1 MRPAPSKLLAYAGVP
16 ALLVTDLSNI
26 RYLTGIPLSTGIILV
41 TPKAFRLY
49 VDARYT
55 EMASKS
61 AKKPVQLADGAD
73 LAKDLSRL
81 RLCGYEEK
89 NVTMAHFRSWKT
101 KYKNTKFVRTEDVVE
116 HFRRAKAADEMRL
129 MRKAKRITETL
140 LASVPNLLRTGVTEK
155 EVAWSLESQARSLG
169 AEGFA
174 FDPIVAFGSHSSRPH
189 HRASDRKLRAGDLVQ
204 LDIGVFYKGYASD
217 MSRVYLTGKPTRQ
230 QVDALLAVEEAKDAA
245 MKAAKQGITGKELDE
260 VARKILRSHKLEK
273 YFTHALGHGVG
284 LEVHEG
290 ITIAARD
297 TRPLLK
303 GEVIAIEPGV
313 YFPGKFG
320 VRLEDMVFV
329 K

>member
-1 MRPAPSKLLAYAGVP
+1 MRPSPSKLLDYAGVP
-16 ALLVTDLSNI
+16 ALLVTDLVNI
-26 RYLTGIPLSTGIILV
+26 RYLTGISLSSGTVLV

-49 VDARYT
+49 VDARYA
-55 EMASKS
+55 EMAAKS
-61 AKKPVQLADGAD
+61 AKKPVQIADRAE
-73 LAKDLSRL
+73 LAKDVSHMRV
-81 RLCGYEEK
+81 CGFEEK

-101 KYKNTKFVRTEDVVE
+101 KYKNTKFVRTDDAVE
-116 HFRRAKAADEMRL
+116 HFRRAKGADEMKL
-129 MRKAKRITETL
+129 MRKAKQITETL
-140 LASVPNLLRTGVTEK
+140 LACVPQLLEKGVAEK
-155 EVAWSLESQARSLG
+155 EVAWALEAQARFLG

-174 FDPIVAFGSHSSRPH
+174 FEPIVAFGSNSSRPH
-189 HRASDRKLRAGDLVQ
+189 HRASDRKLKKGDLVQ
-204 LDIGVFYKGYASD
+204 LDIGVLYKGYAAD

-230 QVDALLAVEEAKDAA
+230 QVDALLAVEEAKNAA
-245 MKAAKQGITGKELDE
+245 MKAAKEGMTGKELDE
-260 VARKILRSHKLEK
+260 VARKVLRKHAMEK

-329 K
+329 R